1 MDVNAKRAVANE
13 DIREDIIG
21 TESAISHI
29 YIIK

>member
-13 DIREDIIG
+13 DRREDIID

-29 YIIK
+29 LHH